1 MVEFLLD
8 LLAFFLGCQLFLS
21 GEEPTDLLVEMIQLF
36 FEIVVFL
43 LLIRD
48 VVLPVDKL
56 KVGCFDVLL
65 ELLGLF
71 NGHFDLDV
79 YLLLFDLLFESGEL
93 CFQDLI
99 FRFELIYFLDF
110 GLIAVVLLVIVVDRK
125 RVVGFGSI
133 I

>member
-8 LLAFFLGCQLFLS
+8 LLAFFLGYQLFLS
-21 GEEPTDLLVEMIQLF
+21 GEEPTDLLMEMIQLF
-36 FEIVVFL
+36 FEVAVFL